1 MLRSIWSAE
10 SVLGGIFV
18 MMKTQIEFFFMQ
30 IFFSVGTSIVSL

>member
-1 MLRSIWSAE
+1 
-10 SVLGGIFV
+10 